1 MFNGSKNNKA
11 EAKLGGGGNT
21 DCKEDKQ
28 INHNATDLCKRYMH
42 EIRNMK
48 PLDTE
53 MINNIR
59 NMSNEEKMNI
69 IISLN
74 EMIKYVK
81 DIVE

>member
-1 MFNGSKNNKA
+1 
-11 EAKLGGGGNT
+11 
-21 DCKEDKQ
+21 
-28 INHNATDLCKRYMH
+28 MH

-81 DIVE
+81 DIIE

>member
-1 MFNGSKNNKA
+1 
-11 EAKLGGGGNT
+11 
-21 DCKEDKQ
+21 
-28 INHNATDLCKRYMH
+28 MH

-69 IISLN
+69 IISFN
-74 EMIKYVK
+74 EMVQYLK
-81 DIVE
+81 DILE